1 LTNWESWGEVMDAEI
16 LSKPV
21 LSEEFIASHNA
32 RNDVTWTAGRNEI
45 FEGATL
51 QDVKSRLGTLQA
63 TDKKEWLPHRAPEKF
78 VELPAEFDWRT
89 DSRAANCP
97 SLKEIRDQ
105 SNCGSCWAFGSVEAM
120 TDRRCIASG
129 GKDQTHLSAQDV
141 TSCDHLGD
149 MGCNGGIPSTVYTY
163 YRASG
168 IVDGGNYGDKSMC
181 YSYQMAPC
189 AHHSASTKYANC
201 TGALPTPKCASKCV
215 DDGKTWGASKHHGKA
230 GYSVCQQSNST
241 DNSACVDSMMQDI
254 YQNGPIT
261 GMFFV
266 HQSFES
272 YKSGVYKAG
281 NPITDPMLGGHAIKI
296 MGWGTENGADYWL
309 VANSWNED
317 WGDAGFFKIDKGHN
331 QCQIE
336 NPMING
342 GPVAGLPASNVVVV

>member
-1 LTNWESWGEVMDAEI
+1 MNGA
-16 LSKPV
+16 
-21 LSEEFIASHNA
+21 
-32 RNDVTWTAGRNEI
+32 TWTAGRNII
-45 FEGATL
+45 FEKATL
-51 QDVKSRLGTLQA
+51 KEVKQRLGTLQA
-63 TDKKEWLPHRAPEKF
+63 KDKSEWLAFKAPEKWMD
-78 VELPAEFDWRT
+78 VPAEFDWRT
-89 DSRAANCP
+89 DPRAANCP

-105 SNCGSCWAFGSVEAM
+105 ANCGSCWAFGSVEAM

-129 GKDQTHLSAQDV
+129 GKDQIHLSAEDV

-149 MGCNGGIPSTVYTY
+149 MGCNGGIPSTVYSY

-189 AHHSASTKYANC
+189 AHHTTSTKYKNC

-215 DDGKTWGASKHHGKA
+215 DNGKSWGGSKHRGQG
-230 GYSVCQQSNST
+230 GYSVCQQGSSCP
-241 DNSACVDSMMQDI
+241 DAMMQEI

-266 HQSFES
+266 HQSFTS

-281 NPITDPMLGGHAIKI
+281 NPITDPFLGGHAIKI
-296 MGWGTENGADYWL
+296 MGWGTENGAPYWL

-317 WGDAGFFKIDKGHN
+317 WR
-331 QCQIE
+331 
-336 NPMING
+336 
-342 GPVAGLPASNVVVV
+342 